1 MDSLAARLTASLD
14 NKPENS
20 GAVSQ
25 SATSLAGFWALIAVQ
40 FQNAFSDNALKWL
53 VSFLV
58 LETALTKQERDLWFV
73 LVVPLLFAVP
83 FLLFSIPGG
92 YLADRYSKRTV
103 AIGTK
108 FFRTYRDGPG
118 NVRLIRQSLRSR
130 RSSALPRL
138 HPRRNLRPHKVR
150 TAPRTPSRIK
160 TQLGKRHHRAN
171 HAPLRHIRRA
181 SGRLLGHPF
190 SRPTGWSGVVFL
202 TLTIIGLLISLR
214 ITRVPAA
221 DPTRRF
227 DWNFPREF
235 FVETHRL
242 WRDNV
247 LRVAV
252 LANTFFWFLGSLLLL
267 NIVLYATDIL
277 HVDDQHSSYL
287 LAALSFGIGI
297 GSFLAGYASAGK
309 IEHGMILPGMIGI
322 MAMSALLAS
331 PGLSFV
337 TVAILLALLRHCGGF
352 FVVPVNA
359 LIQHLPPPEE
369 KGRTIAVANLL
380 SFVGVALQP
389 LAQYGMLR
397 QGHPDPSRVFLFA
410 AAMTLVMGIVLI
422 AHDAAILALA
432 PSTGRI
438 SAQALPYRSPFEQ
451 GLHPP
456 QRRAVQSRLCMS
468 TVATLP
474 GAPSAH
480 RGLSYWMERVLKEL
494 EHVRKDPA
502 ADPVHDLRV
511 AIRRCRSVAAVFQEV
526 DPDPAWRQMR
536 RVPRKLFRRLGAL
549 RDSQVMDEWV
559 KQLAA
564 SDDPLR
570 AKLQA
575 AFAANEPDLRQRALR
590 AVEKFDGKSWSRLER
605 KLRKRARLVPCSS
618 LAAQCLAVERFEE
631 AKELHTRAQRT
642 DKPETVA
649 RTPYRP

>member
-1 MDSLAARLTASLD
+1 LDSLAAKLTASLD

-108 FFRTYRDGPG
+108 FFELIVMGLATFALSANRFDLAGAALFLACTQGAIFGPTKYALLPELLPESKLSWG
-118 NVRLIRQSLRSR
+118 NGIIELTTLLSAIFAALAGGFLATHFRGRQ
-130 RSSALPRL
+130 
-138 HPRRNLRPHKVR
+138 V
-150 TAPRTPSRIK
+150 
-160 TQLGKRHHRAN
+160 
-171 HAPLRHIRRA
+171 
-181 SGRLLGHPF
+181 
-190 SRPTGWSGVVFL
+190 WSGIIFL

-227 DWNFPREF
+227 DWNVPREF

-287 LAALSFGIGI
+287 LAALSLGIGI

-331 PGLSFV
+331 PGLSFLI
-337 TVAILLALLRHCGGF
+337 VAILLALLGTAGGF

-359 LIQHLPPPEE
+359 LIQRLPAPEE

-410 AAMTLVMGIVLI
+410 AAMTLLMGIVLI
-422 AHDAAILALA
+422 GMMPDLGARALDW
-432 PSTGRI
+432 TH
-438 SAQALPYRSPFEQ
+438 LRS
-451 GLHPP
+451 
-456 QRRAVQSRLCMS
+456 R
-468 TVATLP
+468 ATL
-474 GAPSAH
+474 
-480 RGLSYWMERVLKEL
+480 
-494 EHVRKDPA
+494 
-502 ADPVHDLRV
+502 
-511 AIRRCRSVAAVFQEV
+511 
-526 DPDPAWRQMR
+526 
-536 RVPRKLFRRLGAL
+536 
-549 RDSQVMDEWV
+549 
-559 KQLAA
+559 
-564 SDDPLR
+564 
-570 AKLQA
+570 
-575 AFAANEPDLRQRALR
+575 
-590 AVEKFDGKSWSRLER
+590 
-605 KLRKRARLVPCSS
+605 
-618 LAAQCLAVERFEE
+618 
-631 AKELHTRAQRT
+631 
-642 DKPETVA
+642 
-649 RTPYRP
+649 